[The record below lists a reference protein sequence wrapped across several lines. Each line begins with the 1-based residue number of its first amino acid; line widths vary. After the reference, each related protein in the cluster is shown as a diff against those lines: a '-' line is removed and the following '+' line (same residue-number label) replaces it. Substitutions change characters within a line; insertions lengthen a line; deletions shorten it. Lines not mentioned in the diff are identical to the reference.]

1 MENNENTLNQQPEQ
15 TQVQEQAQAPS
26 VSTEN
31 QQVNSTPQKSNKTL
45 KIVLIALGAFFAGII
60 LIVAVIFLIITVF
73 VNSSSKLVCKSKEG
87 NITISYNDKTITG
100 YTANGITYDFD
111 GQKLIADR
119 IGSKEYI
126 NQFDIWF
133 RSHTSGTCT
142 NEKK

>member
-31 QQVNSTPQKSNKTL
+31 QQVNSIPQKSNKTL